1 MKKYSYFR
9 HKDKWA
15 FGLNRKES
23 RYVMVRNNE
32 IKRWFAVLAGESV
45 KEKDRECYYHY
56 SNPMS
61 GVRNDE
67 SMSKISNNYEAYIN
81 EGSWV
86 EYKKKPKQILP

>member
-1 MKKYSYFR
+1 
-9 HKDKWA
+9 
-15 FGLNRKES
+15 
-23 RYVMVRNNE
+23 
-32 IKRWFAVLAGESV
+32 
-45 KEKDRECYYHY
+45 
-56 SNPMS
+56 MS